1 MKLTRLKEHP
11 HYDTVLN
18 WTKLISIT
26 GSAQI
31 IVQAVGF
38 ASGILIIRFLSV
50 QEYALYTLCN
60 TMLGT
65 MVLLSDSGIS
75 TGVMS
80 LGGEVWKDK
89 EKLGTVLATG
99 LDLRRKFALVSLLVS
114 IPILLFLLY
123 RNGASLAM
131 AGLITIAMIPA
142 FYAALSDS
150 LLEIVPKLHQNI
162 FPLQRNQVE
171 VGVGRLLLS
180 ALTIFFFPWA
190 YVAVLAVGIPRI
202 FGNIRLRKIVYG
214 IVEKG
219 KESDEQVRSKILVI
233 VKKSLPAIIFYSFS
247 GQINIWLIS
256 YFGNATSL
264 AQIGA
269 LGRVVMLLS
278 LISVVFNLL
287 IVPRFARIKNEYSPL
302 MGFYSKII
310 ALVFFMAFVIVVLMY
325 FMAEYFLYILGHKYS
340 GLEIELILVMMGGCI
355 NMLMAAG
362 LSLYLSKGWVMKYYV
377 SIGLDVLPLVI
388 GCFLFD
394 VTTLLGVLY
403 FNIFVATIQMI
414 VHVGFGFYKIMNFK
428 GRSSL

>member
-1 MKLTRLKEHP
+1 MKLKKLKEHP
-11 HYDTVLN
+11 KYNSVLN

-26 GSAQI
+26 SSAQI
-31 IVQAVGF
+31 LVQAVGF
-38 ASGILIIRFLSV
+38 ACGILVIRLLSV

-80 LGGEVWKDK
+80 LGGEAWEDK

-114 IPILLFLLY
+114 VPILLYLLY
-123 RNGASLAM
+123 HNGATLFM
-131 AGLITIAMIPA
+131 GLIITLAMIPA

-180 ALTIFFFPWA
+180 AITVFFFPLA

-214 IVEKG
+214 IVEKE
-219 KESDEQVRSKILVI
+219 KEPDAEVKNKILII

-256 YFGNATSL
+256 YFGNTTSL

-278 LISVVFNLL
+278 LISVVFNFL
-287 IVPRFARIKNEYSPL
+287 IVPRFARIKNEYACL

-310 ALVFFMAFVIVVLMY
+310 ALVLFIAIIIVVLMY
-325 FMAEYFLYILGHKYS
+325 FLAEYFLYILGHKYS
-340 GLEIELILVMMGGCI
+340 GLETELILVMIGGCI
-355 NMLMAAG
+355 NMLMSSG

-377 SIGLDVLPLVI
+377 SIGLDVFPLVI

-403 FNIFVATIQMI
+403 FNIFVAAIQMI
-414 VHVGFGFYKIMNFK
+414 VHVGFGFYKIMNF
-428 GRSSL
+428 R